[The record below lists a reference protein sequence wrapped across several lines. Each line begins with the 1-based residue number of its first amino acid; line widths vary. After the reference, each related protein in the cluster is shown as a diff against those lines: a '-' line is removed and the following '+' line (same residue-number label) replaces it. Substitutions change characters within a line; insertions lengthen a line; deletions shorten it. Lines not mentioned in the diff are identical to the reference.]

1 MPADPYLWLEEVE
14 GEEAL
19 DWVRSRNDEK
29 AAQLAQAPE
38 FQTTKQRIR
47 SVLDSDEKIPA
58 VAKIGDYYYNFWRDE
73 THERG
78 IWRRTTLDSYR
89 SAEPEWE
96 TVLDIDALNVAEN
109 ENWVWGGAR
118 ILRETDPATGELVRR
133 RALVH
138 LSRSEERRVGKEG
151 RSRGW
156 GARCRRKGEEG
167 RWGGSEE

>member
-14 GEEAL
+14 GKEAL
-19 DWVRSRNDEK
+19 DWVRSRNYEK

-58 VAKIGDYYYNFWRDE
+58 VAKIGDFYYNFWRDE

-89 SAEPEWE
+89 TAEPEWE
-96 TVLDIDALNVAEN
+96 TVLDIDALNVQEE
-109 ENWVWGGAR
+109 ENWVW
-118 ILRETDPATGELVRR
+118 
-133 RALVH
+133 
-138 LSRSEERRVGKEG
+138 
-151 RSRGW
+151 
-156 GARCRRKGEEG
+156 
-167 RWGGSEE
+167 